1 MMSSEQI
8 AHHIDK
14 IENEPYKC
22 LVRDN
27 TGSLSFVSNPVISGL
42 FEA

>member
-1 MMSSEQI
+1 MRYLLTLLIIMI
-8 AHHIDK
+8 RV
-14 IENEPYKC
+14 ENEQYNC
-22 LVRDN
+22 QVRDN